1 VTEADK
7 KILRDMRAE
16 LSRVARKIDGVG
28 GNCVASNSKSSLLL
42 VAPRPTRQRSVQPA
56 GESVIWVKITTAIG
70 FETYNGKTFTN
81 DYSFA
86 SFTGATGYTI
96 ALLGTLAAADDC
108 IVVNVNGDSDISE
121 HILTEGSG
129 PSHPFLGE
137 VRGIT
142 STGKKV
148 VFIDGYDAAK
158 CA

>member
-1 VTEADK
+1 MPPLEVTPEFARR
-7 KILRDMRAE
+7 IIRAVRRTE
-16 LSRVARKIDGVG
+16 NVRGDGVRLT
-28 GNCVASNSKSSLLL
+28 NDAIEISQASNSRKPN
-42 VAPRPTRQRSVQPA
+42 AAPA

-81 DYSFA
+81 DYNFA
-86 SFTGATGYTI
+86 SFTGATGYAI

-108 IVVNVNGDSDISE
+108 IVVNVNGDSDISDN
-121 HILTEGSG
+121 ILTEGSG

-137 VRGIT
+137 IRGIT